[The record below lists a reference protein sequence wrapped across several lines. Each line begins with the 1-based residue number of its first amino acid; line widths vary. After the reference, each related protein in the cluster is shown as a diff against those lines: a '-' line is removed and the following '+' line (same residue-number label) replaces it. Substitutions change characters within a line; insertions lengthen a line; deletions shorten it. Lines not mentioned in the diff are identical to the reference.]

1 MQSLDFESYRTDV
14 RGLSNIAD
22 RTARTAAYTSLL
34 TTLHDEAVF
43 LPISAKHHIAVHN
56 NRVDRESFKFG
67 YSEFDVPLANL
78 KPTVYASPSPPPAPP
93 SAPPPPTE
101 KNDLPGWGI
110 ALVTVASLAFVSV
123 AAFVSYMYNRERQG
137 KPIFKPF
144 LEKVEKDGSAI

>member
-1 MQSLDFESYRTDV
+1 MQSLDFETYRTDV
-14 RGLSNIAD
+14 RGLSNIVD
-22 RTARTAAYTSLL
+22 RAARTFAYTSLL

-56 NRVDRESFKFG
+56 NRVDRETFKFG
-67 YSEFDVPLANL
+67 FSEFDVPLANL
-78 KPTVYASPSPPPAPP
+78 KP
-93 SAPPPPTE
+93 APPPPTE

-110 ALVTVASLAFVSV
+110 ALVTVASLAFLSL

-144 LEKVEKDGSAI
+144 LEKVERDGSAP